1 MHACLSPFFPPQFC
15 RFPLTR
21 VHSLLLLNPAT
32 ETKGS
37 CIGLQGGKQT
47 SSIPRSRRS
56 CPPRCPQR
64 YTRSSGMKRNNT
76 SHSSKQTQHQTI
88 QSDIHTR
95 KQGRPQPMPLFVH
108 VLPLFWLLL
117 LCLTCLL
124 PDCFVLALLSSV
136 VYSPQHAHNQH
147 ITHHYSLS
155 PKHIIATAAALH
167 AGCLWPVHMQSTS
180 STINIKGVQ
189 EAEAT

>member
-1 MHACLSPFFPPQFC
+1 
-15 RFPLTR
+15 
-21 VHSLLLLNPAT
+21 
-32 ETKGS
+32 
-37 CIGLQGGKQT
+37 
-47 SSIPRSRRS
+47 
-56 CPPRCPQR
+56 
-64 YTRSSGMKRNNT
+64 MKRNNT

-124 PDCFVLALLSSV
+124 PDCFVLALLSFV

-180 STINIKGVQ
+180 SGRDRYSCTITAGAGPPWPGVTWSIDVSISTPSPRFCSGCFRIHR
-189 EAEAT
+189 ARGRAL